1 MNTEQLRRKLGR
13 FELAE
18 TLSDE
23 YSSFNVAGILFL
35 ENGPTEDALRNALD
49 KLQQRHPLLRVKIL
63 KQRKEYFFDSRSVPK
78 IPLDIIQRK
87 SNSQWESVVETALN
101 TRLDSD
107 SGPLIR
113 VTHIV
118 NSTECPESELIFICH
133 HSIVDASSMLTLY
146 KELLGLCS
154 KMENGESLND
164 FPELT
169 LLPPEEAFFPP
180 AYRGLSRKWQTMGY
194 MLRQMG
200 DEIGYRLSMRGNP
213 KAEIPLSGQC
223 RILPQIT
230 PASITEKII
239 RASRRRKISLN
250 SMITAVMLQAV
261 ANMIYKGHDLPL
273 RYFTFANLR
282 PYLKPPVPEENLGTY
297 HSMLRSTIQV
307 NKNQD
312 FWELAERIN
321 SQAHQGF
328 KRGDKFISP
337 LLSPQMM
344 SMIIRLKSMRMGTTA
359 LSYQGSVKLP
369 SSFGRTRVTGI
380 RGYISNF
387 SLGPLYTAAVRLFNK
402 EFLWDILYLDSD
414 MDLSLAQSIADE
426 ILDTLEAACR

>member
-1 MNTEQLRRKLGR
+1 MKSEQLRRKLGK

-23 YSSFNVAGILFL
+23 HSSFNVAGILFL
-35 ENGPTEDALRNALD
+35 ENGPTKDTLRNALD

-63 KQRKEYFFDSRSVPK
+63 KQKKKHNFDSGSVSK
-78 IPLDIIQRK
+78 IPLEIVERGNEK
-87 SNSQWESVVETALN
+87 QWESEVESSLN
-101 TRLDSD
+101 TRLDTE

-113 VTHIV
+113 VTYLL
-118 NSTECPESELIFICH
+118 NSVPNTESELILTCH
-133 HSIVDASSMLTLY
+133 HSIVDAASMLTLY

-164 FPELT
+164 FPELP

-180 AYRGLSRKWQTMGY
+180 LYRGLSRKWHTMGY
-194 MLRQMG
+194 LLRQMG

-223 RILPQIT
+223 RILPLT
-230 PASITEKII
+230 MPAPITEKII
-239 RASRRRKISLN
+239 RASRRRKIGLN
-250 SMITAVMLQAV
+250 SLLTAGMLQAV

-273 RYFTFANLR
+273 RYFTFADLR

-307 NKNQD
+307 KENQD
-312 FWELAERIN
+312 IWDLAGRIN
-321 SQAHQGF
+321 QQNHKVF

-359 LSYQGSVKLP
+359 LSYQGSIKLP

-414 MDLSLAQSIADE
+414 MDLSQAQSIANE
-426 ILDTLEAACR
+426 ILGTLEAACR

>member
-1 MNTEQLRRKLGR
+1 MTRKLGK

-18 TLSDE
+18 TISDE
-23 YSSFNVAGILFL
+23 HASFNVAGILFL
-35 ENGPTEDALRNALD
+35 ENGPTKETLRNALD

-63 KQRKEYFFDSRSVPK
+63 KQRKKYFFDSGSVPK
-78 IPLDIIQRK
+78 IPLDIIHRN
-87 SNSQWESVVETALN
+87 SNCQWESVVETALK
-101 TRLDSD
+101 TRLDSG

-118 NSTECPESELIFICH
+118 NSSEFPESELIFICH
-133 HSIVDASSMLTLY
+133 HSIADTSSMLTLY

-154 KMENGESLND
+154 KMDSGESLND
-164 FPELT
+164 FPELA

-180 AYRGLSRKWQTMGY
+180 AYRGLSRKWHTMGY
-194 MLRQMG
+194 LLRQIG
-200 DEIGYRLSMRGNP
+200 DEIGYRQGVRGIP

-230 PASITEKII
+230 PAPITEKVI
-239 RASRRRKISLN
+239 RASRRKKISLN
-250 SMITAVMLQAV
+250 SMFTAVMLQSV
-261 ANMIYKGHDLPL
+261 ANMMYKGHDLPL
-273 RYFTFANLR
+273 RYFTFADLR

-307 NKNQD
+307 NKNQV
-312 FWELAERIN
+312 FWDLADRIN
-321 SQAHQGF
+321 RQTHQVF

-359 LSYQGSVKLP
+359 LSYQGSIKLQ
-369 SSFGRTRVTGI
+369 SSYGKTRVTGI

-387 SLGPLYTAAVRLFNK
+387 SLGPLYTASVRLFNK

-426 ILDTLEAACR
+426 ILGTLEAACR